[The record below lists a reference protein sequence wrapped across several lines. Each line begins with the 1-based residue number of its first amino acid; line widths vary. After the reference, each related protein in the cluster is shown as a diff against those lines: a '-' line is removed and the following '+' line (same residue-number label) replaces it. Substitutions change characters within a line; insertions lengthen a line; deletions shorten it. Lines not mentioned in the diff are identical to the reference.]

1 MRHFASIAKPLN
13 WKNEAFCK
21 HSKTTKLG
29 KGGTLHAC
37 KTATLR
43 KEGIL
48 RACKDTGRLT
58 ATQYQAVLN
67 DFEKKSGERYERMVL
82 KPN

>member
-1 MRHFASIAKPLN
+1 MRHFASIAKPLT
-13 WKNEAFCK
+13 WENETLCQ
-21 HSKTTKLG
+21 HS
-29 KGGTLHAC
+29 

-67 DFEKKSGERYERMVL
+67 DFEKKSGERYESMVQ

>member
-58 ATQYQAVLN
+58 ATQYQAALN
-67 DFEKKSGERYERMVL
+67 DFEKKIR
-82 KPN
+82 